1 MEIRLARFLAIA
13 VVIVVLGGLLLS
25 GRAKRLERRLVA
37 PPPGLDTV
45 SAGPPDSAR
54 AVALAEYAY
63 RTDHAAR
70 AEVAGPVRVAAFTA
84 DSAGFLLELAPRDS
98 GPGTRAIVR
107 VQRSGEV
114 ELRRLAP

>member
-1 MEIRLARFLAIA
+1 MARFIAIA
-13 VVIVVLGGLLLS
+13 VVIAVLGGLLLS

-37 PPPGLDTV
+37 PPPGLDSV

-70 AEVAGPVRVAAFTA
+70 GEAAVPVRVASFTA
-84 DSAGFLLELAPRDS
+84 DSAGFVLELAPRDG
-98 GPGTRAIVR
+98 GPGARAMVR
-107 VQRSGEV
+107 VQRSGQV
-114 ELRRLAP
+114 ELRRITP